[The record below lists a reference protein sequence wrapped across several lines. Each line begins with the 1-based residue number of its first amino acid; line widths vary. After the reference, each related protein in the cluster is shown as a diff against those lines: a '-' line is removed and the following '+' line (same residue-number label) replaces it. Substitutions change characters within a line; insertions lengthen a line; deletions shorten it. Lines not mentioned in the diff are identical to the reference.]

1 MWKKMYKKAGT
12 LLLLLTLTFGL
23 SITAL
28 AETLPGRT
36 AKATGAYVDP
46 VTGEVEDAGGKEN
59 EALGQ
64 SMVTNVV
71 DETALIEENPSGGY
85 YVSLRFQ
92 LMDNLSDVRFSERK
106 SGSDSWK
113 QVESEKTASD
123 GEQAD
128 FRFPMEAEDSTIRV
142 ECHVEAMGRDVIF
155 FVTLSDFTEGNPGA
169 FVQMDSKDAKTTVQA
184 EQEDVLADATGLTTG
199 GTASAT
205 LVTETENSETIEPQQ
220 LNLSAGVW
228 WMLFVIVFC
237 ANILAGLVLF
247 GIKTLLLKMLE
258 REKRIERESEDEE
271 EENENDLEFT
281 ELSESDW
288 EDLKSEEDE

>member
-1 MWKKMYKKAGT
+1 MWKKSYKKAGS
-12 LLLLLTLTFGL
+12 LLLLLVLTFGL
-23 SITAL
+23 SITVM
-28 AETLPGRT
+28 AENLPCRT
-36 AKATGAYVDP
+36 AKATGSYEDP
-46 VTGEVEDAGGKEN
+46 VTGSVEDAGGKNN

-64 SMVTNVV
+64 SMVSNVV

-85 YVSLRFQ
+85 YVSLRFH
-92 LMDNLSDVRFSERK
+92 LMDNLSDIRFSERK
-106 SGSDSWK
+106 VDSDSWK
-113 QVESEKTASD
+113 QRESEKTASD

-128 FRFPMEAEDSTIRV
+128 FRLPIETEDSVIRT
-142 ECHVEAMGRDVIF
+142 ECYVEAMGRDVIF
-155 FVTLSDFTEGNPGA
+155 YVTLSDFTVGNQGA
-169 FVQMDSKDAKTTVQA
+169 FAQMDSKDVKTAAQT

-237 ANILAGLVLF
+237 ANILAGLALF

-271 EENENDLEFT
+271 EENDLEFT

-288 EDLKSEEDE
+288 EDLKGEEDE

>member
-1 MWKKMYKKAGT
+1 MWKKSYKKAGS
-12 LLLLLTLTFGL
+12 LLLLLVLTFGL
-23 SITAL
+23 SITVM
-28 AETLPGRT
+28 AENLPCRT
-36 AKATGAYVDP
+36 AKATGSYEDP
-46 VTGEVEDAGGKEN
+46 VTGSVEDAGGKDN

-85 YVSLRFQ
+85 YVSLRFH
-92 LMDNLSDVRFSERK
+92 LMDNLSDIRFSERK

-113 QVESEKTASD
+113 QRESEKTASD

-128 FRFPMEAEDSTIRV
+128 FRLPIETEDSVIRT
-142 ECHVEAMGRDVIF
+142 ECYVEAMGRDVIF
-155 FVTLSDFTEGNPGA
+155 YVTLSDFTEGNQGA
-169 FVQMDSKDAKTTVQA
+169 FAQMDSKDVKTAAQT

-228 WMLFVIVFC
+228 WMLFVVVFC

-271 EENENDLEFT
+271 EENDLEFT

-288 EDLKSEEDE
+288 EDLKGEEDE

>member
-1 MWKKMYKKAGT
+1 MWKKSYKKAGS
-12 LLLLLTLTFGL
+12 LLLLLVLTFGL
-23 SITAL
+23 SITVM
-28 AETLPGRT
+28 AENLPCRT
-36 AKATGAYVDP
+36 AKATGSYEDP
-46 VTGEVEDAGGKEN
+46 VTGSVEDAGGKNN

-64 SMVTNVV
+64 SMVSNVV

-85 YVSLRFQ
+85 YVSLRFH
-92 LMDNLSDVRFSERK
+92 LMDNLSDIRFSERK
-106 SGSDSWK
+106 VDSDSWK
-113 QVESEKTASD
+113 QRESEKTASD

-128 FRFPMEAEDSTIRV
+128 FRLPIETEDSVIRT
-142 ECHVEAMGRDVIF
+142 ECYVEAMGRDVIF
-155 FVTLSDFTEGNPGA
+155 YVTLSDFTEGNQGA
-169 FVQMDSKDAKTTVQA
+169 FAQMDSKDAKTAAQT

-205 LVTETENSETIEPQQ
+205 LVTKTEHSETIEPQQ

-237 ANILAGLVLF
+237 ANILAGLALF

-271 EENENDLEFT
+271 EENDLEFT

-288 EDLKSEEDE
+288 EDLKGEEDE

>member
-1 MWKKMYKKAGT
+1 MWKKTYKKAGT
-12 LLLLLTLTFGL
+12 LLLLLILTFGL
-23 SITAL
+23 SITAM
-28 AETLPGRT
+28 AENLPCRT
-36 AKATGAYVDP
+36 AKATGSYEDP
-46 VTGEVEDAGGKEN
+46 VTGSVEDAGGKDN

-64 SMVTNVV
+64 SMVSNVV

-85 YVSLRFQ
+85 YVSLRLH
-92 LMDNLSDVRFSERK
+92 LMDNLSDIRFSERK
-106 SGSDSWK
+106 SDSDSWK

-128 FRFPMEAEDSTIRV
+128 FRLPIETEDSVIRT
-142 ECHVEAMGRDVIF
+142 ECYVEAMGRDVIF
-155 FVTLSDFTEGNPGA
+155 YVTLGDFTEGNQGA
-169 FVQMDSKDAKTTVQA
+169 FAQMDSKDAKTTAQA
-184 EQEDVLADATGLTTG
+184 DQEDVLADATGLTTG

-205 LVTETENSETIEPQQ
+205 LVTETEHSETIEPQQ

-228 WMLFVIVFC
+228 WMLFVVVFC

-258 REKRIERESEDEE
+258 KEKRIEREADDEE
-271 EENENDLEFT
+271 EENDLEFT

-288 EDLKSEEDE
+288 EDLKGDEDE